1 MQETSYFHV
10 FFDKDHLSFYV
21 PRKKIFSRKRNAFFP
36 DEARNIIFHAIF
48 LERTPLQNIWR
59 KYHIFM
65 FFFKERSSFIFRPK
79 NKIIFSERRSI
90 NFPDDTR
97 KIIFQCNLFGNAIYI
112 SLSSL
117 FMNISTGLVLQYNYC
132 YQYTFCCLIKNVK
145 NH

>member
-1 MQETSYFHV
+1 MYFLTKIIFHFTSLEKTYFRGKEMPSFLMKQEISCSMR
-10 FFDKDHLSFYV
+10 FFWKEHLF
-21 PRKKIFSRKRNAFFP
+21 RTF
-36 DEARNIIFHAIF
+36 EENIIFSC
-48 LERTPLQNIWR
+48 
-59 KYHIFM
+59 